1 MPGTTAAAQHQGGTT
16 LFVLR
21 HLLACALL
29 AAALPVVAQG
39 FPSCRSMRMVIA
51 YPAGGPTDLQ
61 GRILAQKLS
70 ERWGQQLVVEN
81 RGGGGTVIAT
91 TVVAKANADG
101 CTLLLTALPFAINPF
116 IIPKLPYEAK
126 DLAPVTQT
134 TRFPQVLVVHPDL
147 PVKTVKELLG
157 YAAANPGKVSY
168 ASSGNLGTGH
178 LAGELLST
186 VSGVNLLHIQYKGSA
201 PAHPDV
207 MSGRVPVMF
216 DSVGGINK
224 YIVSGQ
230 VRPIAVTT
238 AARSPELPNVPT
250 VAESGFPGFE
260 VSAWQ
265 GIVTTGGTR
274 KDIVAKLSSDIAS
287 VLASPDM
294 RERLAR
300 LSAEP
305 VGSTPAEFEA
315 FIRAEAARWGK
326 IIRERKIR
334 TE

>member
-1 MPGTTAAAQHQGGTT
+1 MGADAGDRESWRRGYRHRHHCRRQG
-16 LFVLR
+16 
-21 HLLACALL
+21 
-29 AAALPVVAQG
+29 
-39 FPSCRSMRMVIA
+39 
-51 YPAGGPTDLQ
+51 
-61 GRILAQKLS
+61 
-70 ERWGQQLVVEN
+70 
-81 RGGGGTVIAT
+81 
-91 TVVAKANADG
+91 NAWRLHSS
-101 CTLLLTALPFAINPF
+101 THRLPFAINPF
-116 IIPKLPYEAK
+116 IIAKLPYDANE
-126 DLAPVTQT
+126 LAPVTQT

-157 YAAANPGKVSY
+157 YAVANPGKLSY

-178 LAGELLST
+178 LAGELLGS
-186 VSGVNLLHIQYKGSA
+186 VSGVSLLHIQYKGSA
-201 PAHPDV
+201 PAHPDLI
-207 MSGRVPVMF
+207 SGRVPVMF

-224 YIVSGQ
+224 YITGGQ
-230 VRPIAVTT
+230 VRAIAVTT

-250 VAESGFPGFE
+250 VAESGFPGFQ

-274 KDIVAKLSSDIAS
+274 KDVVAKLSADIKS
-287 VLASPDM
+287 VLTTPEM

-315 FIRAEAARWGK
+315 FIRSEAARWGK
-326 IIRERKIR
+326 IIRERNIR

>member
-1 MPGTTAAAQHQGGTT
+1 
-16 LFVLR
+16 V
-21 HLLACALL
+21 LLASALSSH
-29 AAALPVVAQG
+29 AQG
-39 FPSCRSMRMVIA
+39 FPTCKAMRMVIA

-70 ERWGQQLVVEN
+70 EKWGQQLVVEN

-91 TVVAKANADG
+91 TVVAKATPDG

-116 IIPKLPYEAK
+116 IIAKLPYDAK

-134 TRFPQVLVVHPDL
+134 TRFPQVLVVYPEL
-147 PVKTVKELLG
+147 PVKSVKELLS

-178 LAGELLST
+178 LAGELLNSMA
-186 VSGVNLLHIQYKGSA
+186 GVNLLHIQYKGSA

-207 MSGRVPVMF
+207 ISGRVPVMF

-224 YIVSGQ
+224 YIQSGQ
-230 VRPIAVTT
+230 VRAIAVTT
-238 AARSPELPNVPT
+238 AARSPELPNIPT

-265 GIVTTGGTR
+265 GIITTGGTR
-274 KDIVAKLSSDIAS
+274 KDVVAKLSADIS
-287 VLASPDM
+287 GVLNQPDM

-305 VGSTPAEFEA
+305 VGSTPAQFEA

-326 IIRERKIR
+326 VIRERNIR